1 MHNVVKFMV
10 SSSASGLE
18 FKSEI
23 LTPLEDFNSDE
34 AALNVYTRVI
44 QDTVEAVG
52 AELKPLLAMLQARA
66 EHNTNEPIEASFV
79 ITLTEDDNTITY
91 ELSTVKETDEA
102 TPAAFIAALIKQ
114 IYKFVSEVVQED
126 NEDSESFAAL
136 AIAVGNKNVRDIL
149 QALKYEDHVV
159 EATVRL
165 NSDVS
170 AHVAKTKGTTTP
182 SFMMESTGTMN
193 A

>member
-1 MHNVVKFMV
+1 MHNVIKFMV
-10 SSSASGLE
+10 NSSASGLE
-18 FKSEI
+18 FNSEI

-34 AALNVYTRVI
+34 AALNVYTTVI
-44 QDTVEAVG
+44 KDTVETVG

-66 EHNTNEPIEASFV
+66 EHGTNEPIETSFV
-79 ITLTEDDNTITY
+79 ITLTEDNDTITY
-91 ELSTVKETDEA
+91 ELTTVKETNEA
-102 TPAAFIAALIKQ
+102 TPAAFIAALIKH
-114 IYKFVSEVVQED
+114 IYKFVSEVMQE
-126 NEDSESFAAL
+126 EDSESFAAL
-136 AIAVGNKNVRDIL
+136 AIAVGNKNVRGIL

-165 NSDVS
+165 NSDVA
-170 AHVAKTKGTTTP
+170 AHVAKAKGATTP

>member
-1 MHNVVKFMV
+1 MHNVIKFMV
-10 SSSASGLE
+10 NSSASGLE
-18 FKSEI
+18 FNSEI

-34 AALNVYTRVI
+34 AALNVYTTVI
-44 QDTVEAVG
+44 KDTVETVG

-66 EHNTNEPIEASFV
+66 EHGTNEPIETSFV

-165 NSDVS
+165 NSDVA
-170 AHVAKTKGTTTP
+170 AHVAKAKGTTTP

>member
-34 AALNVYTRVI
+34 AALNIYSRVI
-44 QDTVEAVG
+44 QDTVETVG

-79 ITLTEDDNTITY
+79 ITLTENDDTITY
-91 ELSTVKETDEA
+91 ELSTVKESDEA
-102 TPAAFIAALIKQ
+102 TPAAFIAATVTVGDLFVPCHGSGTRGPNTHWSEAMGRLI
-114 IYKFVSEVVQED
+114 V
-126 NEDSESFAAL
+126 
-136 AIAVGNKNVRDIL
+136 IL
-149 QALKYEDHVV
+149 P
-159 EATVRL
+159 
-165 NSDVS
+165 
-170 AHVAKTKGTTTP
+170 G
-182 SFMMESTGTMN
+182 G
-193 A
+193 